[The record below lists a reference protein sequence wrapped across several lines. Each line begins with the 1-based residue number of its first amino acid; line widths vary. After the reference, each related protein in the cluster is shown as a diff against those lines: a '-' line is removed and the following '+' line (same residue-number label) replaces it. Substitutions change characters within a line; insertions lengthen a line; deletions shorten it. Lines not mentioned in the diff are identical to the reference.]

1 MVDRVKLVGA
11 LRAIWQSLNSSST
24 SPGTVIGSK
33 TGARMYAA
41 ARPSRLNQ
49 GWSVLNTSADTEL
62 ATSLTA
68 LRTRSRQLVRDA
80 SYAKR
85 AHGIIVNN
93 VIGQGV
99 GLQAGVMTSRG
110 DYNNRVNDDIQTQF
124 ARWASAKNCHTG
136 GSLHF
141 HDLERAVM
149 GQVFDAGESFVRIH
163 LRTFGDSVIPIG
175 LELIEAERL
184 ADEFFQPGGVNESIA
199 VQTRFGIEQD
209 IFGRPIAYWIR
220 KVHPGDLR
228 PTMMGMT
235 DTFERVPAA
244 QIIHLHVID
253 RWPQTRGEPW
263 LHTAARRLNDMD
275 GYSEAEIVAA
285 RGAANYFATI
295 ETPDPDGSIGE
306 EQPDGTMQYA
316 MEPGAIERL
325 GPGEKLN
332 FVSPNRPN
340 AAMDGFMRYMLRE
353 VAAGTGIS
361 YESLSR
367 DYSQSNY
374 SSSRMGIIDDR
385 DLFRVHQAWYIRAFR
400 LPIHKIWMQQAIF
413 SGSLKTISVSDYA
426 LAPEKFEDALFKPR
440 GWTWV
445 DPVKEIKAYQEAVAA
460 GFTTVSAVVSATGS
474 GQDLEDVLNERRR
487 ELDAMDKLD
496 LQFTTSPEV
505 FIPASTKGSV
515 AGDPDAPQMIA
526 PPTVGGTPGVPGAP
540 GAVPPQGQDPNNTV
554 VVDGDGTP
562 IGEDA
567 PDADNVPVPVDPDPE
582 EVPSRVARPRLR
594 LMPNFKRKKL

>member
-1 MVDRVKLVGA
+1 MDKPNLLTRMRAAWGA
-11 LRAIWQSLNSSST
+11 LRGPTA
-24 SPGTVIGSK
+24 PGPR
-33 TGARMYAA
+33 TGLRMYAA
-41 ARPSRLNQ
+41 AKPSRLNS
-49 GWSVLNTSADTEL
+49 GWSVLATSADMEL
-62 ATSLTA
+62 STSLTA
-68 LRTRSRQLVRDA
+68 LRTRSRQLIRDA

-124 ARWASAKNCHTG
+124 ARWASADNCHTG

-149 GQVFDAGESFVRIH
+149 GQVFDTGEAFVRIH
-163 LRTFGDSVIPIG
+163 MKAFGDSRIPMG
-175 LELIEAERL
+175 LELIEAERV
-184 ADEFFQPGGVNESIA
+184 ADEFFQPGGANDA
-199 VQTRFGIEQD
+199 ANGGMGQTRFGVEQD
-209 IFGRPIAYWIR
+209 AFGRPVAYWIR
-220 KVHPGDLR
+220 RRHPGDLR
-228 PTMMGMT
+228 PAAGGGGPV
-235 DTFERVPAA
+235 DAYERVPAA
-244 QIIHLHVID
+244 QIVHLYVID

-263 LHTAARRLNDMD
+263 LHTAARRLADMD

-295 ETPDPDGSIGE
+295 ETPDPDGSLGD
-306 EQPDGTMQYA
+306 EQGDGQQQFA
-316 MEPGAIERL
+316 LEPGAVERL
-325 GPGEKLN
+325 GPGEKLT

-400 LPIHKIWMQQAIF
+400 LPIHKVWLQQAIF
-413 SGSLKTISVSDYA
+413 AGALKTISVSDYA
-426 LAPEKFEDALFKPR
+426 LSPEKFEDALFKPR

-505 FIPASTKGSV
+505 FIPAATKGSV

-540 GAVPPQGQDPNNTV
+540 GAVPPLGADDDAGDDALAEGQGK
-554 VVDGDGTP
+554 TP
-562 IGEDA
+562 PADDADA
-567 PDADNVPVPVDPDPE
+567 PTDPDAA
-582 EVPSRVARPRLR
+582 EVPSRGFTRLR
-594 LMPNFKRKKL
+594 LLPTRRKKI

>member
-1 MVDRVKLVGA
+1 MVDRTKLFA
-11 LRAIWQSLNSSST
+11 SLRAAWSSLSAAPT
-24 SPGTVIGSK
+24 PTPAPTPPPT
-33 TGARMYAA
+33 TGRRMYAA
-41 ARPSRLNQ
+41 ARPSRLNP

-62 ATSLTA
+62 STSLTA

-85 AHGIIVNN
+85 AHAIIVNN

-99 GLQAGVMTSRG
+99 GLQAGVLTSRNQ
-110 DYNNRVNDDIQTQF
+110 YNNRINDDIQTQF

-136 GSLHF
+136 GALHF

-149 GQVFDAGESFVRIH
+149 GQVFDAGEAFVRVWM
-163 LRTFGDSVIPIG
+163 TAFGDSIIPIG
-175 LELIEAERL
+175 LELIEAERI
-184 ADEFFQPGGVNESIA
+184 ADEFFQPGGASDNVGG
-199 VQTRFGIEQD
+199 QTRFGVEQD
-209 IFGRPIAYWIR
+209 KFGRPVAYWIR

-228 PTMMGMT
+228 PTVIGAV

-244 QIIHLHVID
+244 QIIHLRLID

-295 ETPDPDGSIGE
+295 ETPDPDGSLGE
-306 EQPDGTMQYA
+306 EQLDGTNELA

-353 VAAGTGIS
+353 VSAGIGIS

-400 LPIHKIWMQQAIF
+400 LPIHKLWMQQAIY
-413 SGSLKTISVSDYA
+413 SNALKTISVADYA

-440 GWTWV
+440 GWTWI
-445 DPVKEIKAYQEAVAA
+445 DPVKEIKAYQEAVAS

-487 ELDAMDKLD
+487 ELDAMEKLD
-496 LQFTTSPEV
+496 LVFVTSPEV
-505 FIPASTKGSV
+505 FIPAATKGSV

-526 PPTVGGTPGVPGAP
+526 PPKVGGVPGVPGAP
-540 GAVPPQGQDPNNTV
+540 GAVPPEGADPENIAAQP
-554 VVDGDGTP
+554 DGDDGTP
-562 IGEDA
+562 ENADDA
-567 PDADNVPVPVDPDPE
+567 PVDADPE
-582 EVPSRVARPRLR
+582 EVPSRAARPRLR
-594 LMPNFKRKKL
+594 LMPIFNRKKL

>member
-1 MVDRVKLVGA
+1 VDSAKLLAG
-11 LRAIWQSLNSSST
+11 LRAAWASLSAPKPSGRT
-24 SPGTVIGSK
+24 AT
-33 TGARMYAA
+33 RMYAA
-41 ARPSRLNQ
+41 ARPTRLNS

-99 GLQAGVMTSRG
+99 GLQAAVMTSRG
-110 DYNNRVNDDIQTQF
+110 DYNNRINDDIQTQF
-124 ARWASAKNCHTG
+124 ARWEAACNCHTG
-136 GSLHF
+136 GALHF

-149 GQVFDAGESFVRIH
+149 GQVFDAGECIVRIH
-163 LRTFGDSVIPIG
+163 LSAFGDSKIPIA
-175 LELIEAERL
+175 LELIEAERM
-184 ADEFFQPGGVNESIA
+184 ADEFFQPSAEGVGNG
-199 VQTRFGIEQD
+199 QTRFGIEQD
-209 IFGRPIAYWIR
+209 AFGRPQAYWLR
-220 KVHPGDLR
+220 RRHPGDIR
-228 PTMMGMT
+228 ASFGTTGSDMY
-235 DTFERVPAA
+235 ERVPAA
-244 QIIHLHVID
+244 QIIHLYVID
-253 RWPQTRGEPW
+253 RWPQSRGEPW

-295 ETPDPDGSIGE
+295 ETPDPDGSLGE
-306 EQPDGTMQYA
+306 EQPDGTQQMA

-374 SSSRMGIIDDR
+374 SSSRMGVIDDR

-400 LPIHKIWMQQAIF
+400 LPIHKIWLQQAIYA
-413 SGSLKTISVSDYA
+413 SALKTISVTDYA
-426 LAPEKFEDALFKPR
+426 LAPEKYEDALFKPR

-460 GFTTVSAVVSATGS
+460 GFTTVSAVVAATGS

-487 ELDAMDKLD
+487 ELDAMQNLD
-496 LQFTTSPEV
+496 LEFTTSPEV
-505 FIPASTKGSV
+505 FIPAMTKGSV
-515 AGDPDAPQMIA
+515 AGDPNAPQMIA
-526 PPTVGGTPGVPGAP
+526 PPKVGGVPGVPGAP
-540 GAVPPQGQDPNNTV
+540 GAVPPDTDLEPVMVDSGGDP
-554 VVDGDGTP
+554 
-562 IGEDA
+562 IDA
-567 PDADNVPVPVDPDPE
+567 ENADLPEPAADPDPE
-582 EVPSRVARPRLR
+582 EVPSRMRPRLR
-594 LMPNFKRKKL
+594 LLPKFTRKKV

>member
-1 MVDRVKLVGA
+1 VDKPQPGLLAR
-11 LRAIWQSLNSSST
+11 LRAAWAA
-24 SPGTVIGSK
+24 PKPARTV
-33 TGARMYAA
+33 TRQYAA
-41 ARPSRLNQ
+41 ARPSRLNH
-49 GWSVLNTSADTEL
+49 GWSVMNDSADTEL

-68 LRTRSRQLVRDA
+68 LRARSRQLVRDA

-99 GLQAGVMTSRG
+99 GLQAGVLTSRG
-110 DYNNRVNDDIQTQF
+110 AYNNRINDDIQTQF
-124 ARWASAKNCHTG
+124 ARWASAENCHTG
-136 GSLHF
+136 GALHF

-149 GQVFDAGESFVRIH
+149 GQVFDAGESIVRIH
-163 LRTFGDSVIPIG
+163 LSAFGDSKIPVA
-175 LELIEAERL
+175 LELIEAERM
-184 ADEFFQPGGVNESIA
+184 ADEAFQPGDSVGTTGQV
-199 VQTRFGIEQD
+199 RFGIEQD
-209 IFGRPIAYWIR
+209 TFGRPIAYWLR
-220 KVHPGDLR
+220 RRHPGDLR
-228 PTMMGMT
+228 AAFARSGVDMY
-235 DTFERVPAA
+235 ERVPAA
-244 QIIHLHVID
+244 QIIHLYVID
-253 RWPQTRGEPW
+253 RWPQSRGEPW

-306 EQPDGTMQYA
+306 EQEDGTQQYA

-374 SSSRMGIIDDR
+374 SSSRMGVIDDR

-400 LPIHKIWMQQAIF
+400 LPIHKVWLQQAIYA
-413 SGSLKTISVSDYA
+413 GALKTISVSDYA
-426 LAPEKFEDALFKPR
+426 LAPEKYEDALFKPR

-445 DPVKEIKAYQEAVAA
+445 DPVKEIRAYEDAVKA
-460 GFTTVSAVVSATGS
+460 GFTTVSAVVAATGS

-487 ELDAMDKLD
+487 ELDAMEKLE
-496 LQFTTSPEV
+496 LCFTTSPDV
-505 FIPASTKGSV
+505 FIPAATKGSV

-526 PPTVGGTPGVPGAP
+526 PPTLGGTPGVPGAP
-540 GAVPPQGQDPNNTV
+540 GAVPPDTDIEPVKVGT
-554 VVDGDGTP
+554 DG
-562 IGEDA
+562 A
-567 PDADNVPVPVDPDPE
+567 PLNPDDEPPVDPDQE
-582 EVPSRVARPRLR
+582 QVPSRALRPWLR
-594 LMPNFKRKKL
+594 LLSKFNRKKI